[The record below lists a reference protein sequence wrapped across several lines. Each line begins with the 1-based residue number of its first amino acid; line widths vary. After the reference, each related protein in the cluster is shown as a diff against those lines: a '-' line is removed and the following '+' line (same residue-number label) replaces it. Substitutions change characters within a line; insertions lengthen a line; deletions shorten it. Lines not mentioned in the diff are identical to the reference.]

1 MLLLFIREV
10 SYAFTSLWSNFIYH
24 SRSLL
29 AKITEKFLPKNT
41 TATDKHNTVEVVQEL
56 EDDRAS
62 HSSKLKVETYN
73 TQEAIL
79 DLEQNQLEVIS
90 GPQHIDIISHKAVEQ
105 EAYLKE
111 ERQAISELQDM
122 VTGLQEFEEEEL
134 RIAQWKI
141 KINELT
147 AKVLFEWRG
156 ISELKSMA
164 IGLQEFEEEALSRA
178 EKQARW
184 EAEQEVRTAARET
197 AIEREDALREA
208 HRAEEQARWEAG
220 PGVQASEW
228 EIALERLRARWEV
241 EEAESQAGLEAELE
255 VQAAELETARE
266 REDALRE
273 AHRAEKQARWEAE
286 QEVQEAARET
296 AREREDARRE
306 AHRAEEQARWEAEQ
320 EVRAAARE
328 TARERFRA
336 RLKVEEAERQA
347 RWEAKQEVRAAE
359 RETDLERFKAR
370 LKVEVAERQA
380 RREVEQEV
388 QAAERARELEQRR
401 AAEPYTKAVLSLI
414 DNFFNRLAS
423 ARTRQPVIRKHGV
436 LFFSSAPA
444 ARVTPPAPL
453 TKSFV
458 LEVVSSTEINP
469 VITKPVTVPQDN
481 VPEALS
487 QQPHSYFPP
496 EGTLAPLRKSEL
508 GVKVELPDGTI
519 LTVDTRSLPSAWL
532 GDMTPIK
539 NKPYIIEIAKQ
550 YLIVVSKGPDQDH
563 QPSL

>member
-90 GPQHIDIISHKAVEQ
+90 GPQDISVDSQQLEKRAVEGESIKERLQFRWEAEQ
-105 EAYLKE
+105 EVRSA
-111 ERQAISELQDM
+111 ERE
-122 VTGLQEFEEEEL
+122 
-134 RIAQWKI
+134 
-141 KINELT
+141 T
-147 AKVLFEWRG
+147 ARER
-156 ISELKSMA
+156 EDA
-164 IGLQEFEEEALSRA
+164 RREAHRA
-178 EKQARW
+178 ERRARW

-197 AIEREDALREA
+197 AREREDALREA

-228 EIALERLRARWEV
+228 EIALERLRARWKV
-241 EEAESQAGLEAELE
+241 EEAASQAGLEAKLE

-266 REDALRE
+266 RERARWKVE
-273 AHRAEKQARWEAE
+273 EAEKQARWEAE

-388 QAAERARELEQRR
+388 QAAERARELEHKR
-401 AAEPYTKAVLSLI
+401 AAEPCTKAIPPLI
-414 DNFFNRLAS
+414 DSLPNRPRPVS
-423 ARTRQPVIRKHGV
+423 ARTRHPVIRKHGV

-532 GDMTPIK
+532 GDMAPIK

-550 YLIVVSKGPDQDH
+550 SLIVVSKGPDQDH

>member
-73 TQEAIL
+73 AQEAIL
-79 DLEQNQLEVIS
+79 DLGQNQLEVIS
-90 GPQHIDIISHKAVEQ
+90 GPQDISVDSQQLEKRAVEGESIKERLQFRWEAEQ
-105 EAYLKE
+105 EVRSA
-111 ERQAISELQDM
+111 ERE
-122 VTGLQEFEEEEL
+122 
-134 RIAQWKI
+134 
-141 KINELT
+141 T
-147 AKVLFEWRG
+147 ARER
-156 ISELKSMA
+156 EDA
-164 IGLQEFEEEALSRA
+164 RREAHRA
-178 EKQARW
+178 ERRARW

-197 AIEREDALREA
+197 AREREDALREA

-241 EEAESQAGLEAELE
+241 EEAASQAGLEAELE

-273 AHRAEKQARWEAE
+273 AHRAE
-286 QEVQEAARET
+286 
-296 AREREDARRE
+296 
-306 AHRAEEQARWEAEQ
+306 EQARWEAE
-320 EVRAAARE
+320 
-328 TARERFRA
+328 
-336 RLKVEEAERQA
+336 
-347 RWEAKQEVRAAE
+347 QEVRAAE

-370 LKVEVAERQA
+370 LKVEAAERQA
-380 RREVEQEV
+380 RREAEQEV
-388 QAAERARELEQRR
+388 QAAERETDLERFKARLKVEAAERQARREAEQEVQAAEREIAIEREDALREAHRAERRARWEARMEEIREQIERTDAQFRLEMKLLRQEVEKMQAAERARKLEQKR
-401 AAEPYTKAVLSLI
+401 AAEPYTKAVLPLI
-414 DNFFNRLAS
+414 DNFVNRLALV
-423 ARTRQPVIRKHGV
+423 RTRQPVIRKHGV
-436 LFFSSAPA
+436 LFFPSAPA

-458 LEVVSSTEINP
+458 LEVISSTKMNP

-519 LTVDTRSLPSAWL
+519 LTVDTRSLPSARL
-532 GDMTPIK
+532 GDVAPIK

-550 YLIVVSKGPDQDH
+550 SLIVVSKGPDQDH